1 MSDDAPSPSAPA
13 GTISSRVMAMP
24 KDANAEGNIFGGWV
38 MSQMDMAGALHAY
51 SQTNSHLATI
61 AVDGM
66 KFHKPIQVGDEV
78 TCYTQIGR
86 IGRTSITMLI
96 ETWVR
101 SPRNLTPVHVTSGTF
116 VYVALDED
124 GRPTEIMNKTF

>member
-1 MSDDAPSPSAPA
+1 MADERQPSTPV
-13 GTISSRVMAMP
+13 GTISLRLMAMP

-51 SQTNSHLATI
+51 SQTNTRLATV

-66 KFHKPIQVGDEV
+66 KFHKPVNVGDEV
-78 TCYTQIGR
+78 TCYTRIGK
-86 IGRTSITMLI
+86 IGRTSITILI

-101 SPRNLTPVHVTSGTF
+101 SPRNTVPVNVTTGTF
-116 VYVALDED
+116 VYVALDD
-124 GRPTEIMNKTF
+124 AGQPTEIQNRTY